1 MMTTMMMVTPFLI
14 GLPLVLL
21 ARVLYLSIPSIRRR
35 RIRRALRGKHVWV
48 TGGSQGLGF
57 SIALCAFRAGA
68 RVTLTSR
75 SPRRLADAAG
85 AIDSSVLYV
94 TADVGADRATLR
106 AAFAQVE
113 EGHGPVDVVVANAG
127 INHAGRPF
135 IALDDDEIEAVLAT
149 NLLGVVRTFACALP
163 AMVSRRDGVL
173 CAVSSLAAYRGVP
186 GASVYGASK
195 AGVTTLCQSLAVE
208 LIGTGVAVSCAHPGF
223 VDTPAIADLDHAK
236 PFQMSADHAAE
247 IVLDAIARRVCHVGF
262 PWIMEN
268 VVLRFS
274 RALPSPLYDWIMH
287 FAGDHRAQHL
297 VRDRTPRK
305 QS

>member
-1 MMTTMMMVTPFLI
+1 MMTKMMMVTPFLI

-94 TADVGADRATLR
+94 AADVGADRATLR

-163 AMVSRRDGVL
+163 AMLSRRDGVL
-173 CAVSSLAAYRGVP
+173 CAVEGRGYHALSEPRGGTHRHGGRRILCSPRLCGHTSHCRSRPCKAVP
-186 GASVYGASK
+186 DVRRPRGGDCSRRNCPASAPCRLSMDYGK
-195 AGVTTLCQSLAVE
+195 RGPPLFQSIAEPAV
-208 LIGTGVAVSCAHPGF
+208 
-223 VDTPAIADLDHAK
+223 
-236 PFQMSADHAAE
+236 
-247 IVLDAIARRVCHVGF
+247 
-262 PWIMEN
+262 
-268 VVLRFS
+268 
-274 RALPSPLYDWIMH
+274 
-287 FAGDHRAQHL
+287 
-297 VRDRTPRK
+297 
-305 QS
+305 